1 MPGLPGP
8 LWGCG
13 RRGSCL
19 YNAYLPRPGAY
30 ESRPKEGPS
39 GGGDG
44 IFGFLRGA
52 GLGGLWEKLPLSGL
66 DSGDLL
72 LLAVLLLLWK
82 EGETDPILLLTLAA
96 AFLLDG

>member
-1 MPGLPGP
+1 MKAARRRVLPAAGM
-8 LWGCG
+8 
-13 RRGSCL
+13 
-19 YNAYLPRPGAY
+19 AY
-30 ESRPKEGPS
+30 SV
-39 GGGDG
+39 
-44 IFGFLRGA
+44 FLRGA

-82 EGETDPILLLTLAA
+82 EGEADPILLLTLAA